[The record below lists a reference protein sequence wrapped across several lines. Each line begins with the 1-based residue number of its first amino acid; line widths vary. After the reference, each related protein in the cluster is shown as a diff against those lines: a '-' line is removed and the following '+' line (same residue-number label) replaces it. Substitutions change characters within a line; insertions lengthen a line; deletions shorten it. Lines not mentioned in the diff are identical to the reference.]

1 MNWLTFALVLC
12 QSNVKKGER
21 KYRIWEMN
29 QQNSVIAGQSELEF
43 TAVNTRSAR

>member
-12 QSNVKKGER
+12 QSNVKKGE
-21 KYRIWEMN
+21 MN
-29 QQNSVIAGQSELEF
+29 QQNSVIADQSELEF